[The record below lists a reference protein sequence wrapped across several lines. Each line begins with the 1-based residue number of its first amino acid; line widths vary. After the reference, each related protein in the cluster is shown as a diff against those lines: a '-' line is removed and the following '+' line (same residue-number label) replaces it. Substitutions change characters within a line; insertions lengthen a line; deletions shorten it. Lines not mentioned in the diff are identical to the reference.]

1 MSAPTAPMP
10 LANQVK
16 AGSTITVAV
25 VLRGLGAAPTFID
38 GGTTFNSGDP
48 TATYSI
54 ALAAANLINN
64 GAQDEL
70 CDLLDRMLRE
80 GSATVS

>member
-16 AGSTITVAV
+16 AGSTITVSV
-25 VLRGLGAAPTFID
+25 VLRGMGAAPTFID

-54 ALAAANLINN
+54 VVAPAGAIND
-64 GAQDEL
+64 GPQDEL
-70 CDLLDRMLRE
+70 LDLLDRLLCE
-80 GSATVS
+80 GSATVA

>member
-10 LANQVK
+10 LANQIK
-16 AGSTITVAV
+16 ASGTITVSV
-25 VLRGLGAAPTFID
+25 PLRGMGPAPFFTD

-54 ALAAANLINN
+54 VVAPAGAIND
-64 GAQDEL
+64 GAQGEL
-70 CDLLDRMLRE
+70 LDLLDRLLCE
-80 GSATVS
+80 GSATVA